1 MLYRSGRT
9 AVTILKVLHTTILP
23 PSRMNNPLNYT
34 PHPLCVMAAEE
45 VRRMVR
51 ENAVMSSETR
61 KSGKMFGV
69 LVVET
74 PDGNTGYLAAYSGQI
89 AGRSNWDGFVPAV
102 FDYLQDGGYFKTC
115 EAEITAINKQVRLME
130 TSEECRRLLTHLDET
145 IAKAASEE
153 QAYKTLM
160 HESKARRDSERAAGG
175 VTPEREAE
183 MTRESQFQKAE
194 LRRMR
199 RRNADTIAMAREAC
213 HRYDTSISLLKQKRR
228 TMSDRLQEWL
238 FHHFVMLNKDGDSRS
253 LTDIFRTS
261 LSASPPAGA
270 GECCEP
276 RLLQYAFSHAMTP
289 KCMAMFWIGASPEG
303 EIRHEQT
310 YYPACRSKCK
320 PILEWMLGKDIVK
333 DDTFITQHNGENLTI
348 IYQDSDII
356 VVDKPAG
363 MLSVP
368 GKNDAPSVLS
378 LLRLKI
384 EDGILNLQPP
394 TFNLQSS
401 TFNLQP
407 STFNLQPST
416 FNLQPSIFPVHRLDM
431 DTSGLMVFVRNKK
444 AQRNLQLQFE
454 THSIV
459 KRYIALLE
467 RKPDSEHGTIS
478 LPLSPDMADRP
489 RQMVDY
495 RHGKQALTHY
505 RLCTSPS
512 TPMRRQFLTVGD
524 NLVELSPLTGRTH
537 QLRVHCAHPDGLAS
551 PIVGDRLYGTTN
563 HPRLCLHAE
572 YLEFRHP
579 TTGEIVIFKN

>member
-130 TSEECRRLLTHLDET
+130 ISEERRRLLTHLDET

-289 KCMAMFWIGASPEG
+289 KCMAMIWIVASPEG

-333 DDTFITQHNGENLTI
+333 DDTFITQHNGDNLNI

-378 LLRLKI
+378 LLQRKM
-384 EDGILNLQPP
+384 EDN
-394 TFNLQSS
+394 
-401 TFNLQP
+401 
-407 STFNLQPST
+407 
-416 FNLQPSIFPVHRLDM
+416 IFPVHRLDM

-444 AQRNLQLQFE
+444 AQRNLQRQFE

-467 RKPDSEHGTIS
+467 RKPDSEQGTIS

>member
-130 TSEECRRLLTHLDET
+130 TSEERRRLLTHLDET

-160 HESKARRDSERAAGG
+160 HESKVRRDSERAAGD

-333 DDTFITQHNGENLTI
+333 DDTFITQHNGDNLTI

-378 LLRLKI
+378 LLQRKM
-384 EDGILNLQPP
+384 EDN
-394 TFNLQSS
+394 
-401 TFNLQP
+401 
-407 STFNLQPST
+407 
-416 FNLQPSIFPVHRLDM
+416 IFPVHRLDM

-444 AQRNLQLQFE
+444 AQRNLQRQFE

>member
-9 AVTILKVLHTTILP
+9 TVTILKVLHTTILP

-130 TSEECRRLLTHLDET
+130 TSEERRRLLTHLDET

-333 DDTFITQHNGENLTI
+333 DDTFITQHNGDNLNI

-378 LLRLKI
+378 LLQRKM
-384 EDGILNLQPP
+384 EDN
-394 TFNLQSS
+394 
-401 TFNLQP
+401 
-407 STFNLQPST
+407 
-416 FNLQPSIFPVHRLDM
+416 IFPVHRLDM
-431 DTSGLMVFVRNKK
+431 DTSGLMVFVRSKK
-444 AQRNLQLQFE
+444 AQRNLQRQFE

>member
-333 DDTFITQHNGENLTI
+333 DDTFITQHNGDNLTI

-378 LLRLKI
+378 LLQRKM
-384 EDGILNLQPP
+384 EDN
-394 TFNLQSS
+394 
-401 TFNLQP
+401 
-407 STFNLQPST
+407 
-416 FNLQPSIFPVHRLDM
+416 IFPVHRLDM

-444 AQRNLQLQFE
+444 AQRNLQRQFE

-467 RKPDSEHGTIS
+467 RKPDSEQGTIS

>member
-130 TSEECRRLLTHLDET
+130 TSEERRRLLTHLDET

-199 RRNADTIAMAREAC
+199 KRNADTIAMAREAC

-333 DDTFITQHNGENLTI
+333 DDTFITQHNGDNLNI

-378 LLRLKI
+378 LLQRKM
-384 EDGILNLQPP
+384 EDN
-394 TFNLQSS
+394 
-401 TFNLQP
+401 
-407 STFNLQPST
+407 
-416 FNLQPSIFPVHRLDM
+416 IFPVHRLDM

-444 AQRNLQLQFE
+444 AQRNLQRQFE

-467 RKPDSEHGTIS
+467 RKPDSEQGTIS

-537 QLRVHCAHPDGLAS
+537 QLRVHCAHPGGLAS

>member
-130 TSEECRRLLTHLDET
+130 TSEERRRLLTHLDET

-160 HESKARRDSERAAGG
+160 HESKVRRDSERAAGG

-333 DDTFITQHNGENLTI
+333 DDTFITQHNGDNLTI

-356 VVDKPAG
+356 VVDKPAR

-378 LLRLKI
+378 LLQRKM
-384 EDGILNLQPP
+384 EDN
-394 TFNLQSS
+394 
-401 TFNLQP
+401 
-407 STFNLQPST
+407 
-416 FNLQPSIFPVHRLDM
+416 IFPVHRLDM

-444 AQRNLQLQFE
+444 AQRNLQRQFE

-467 RKPDSEHGTIS
+467 RKPDSEQGTIS

>member
-130 TSEECRRLLTHLDET
+130 TSEERRRLLSHLDET

-160 HESKARRDSERAAGG
+160 HESKVRRDSERAAGG

-333 DDTFITQHNGENLTI
+333 DDTFITQHNGDNLTI

-378 LLRLKI
+378 LLQRKM
-384 EDGILNLQPP
+384 EDN
-394 TFNLQSS
+394 
-401 TFNLQP
+401 
-407 STFNLQPST
+407 
-416 FNLQPSIFPVHRLDM
+416 IFPVHRLDM

-444 AQRNLQLQFE
+444 AQRNLQRQFE

>member
-130 TSEECRRLLTHLDET
+130 TSEERRRLLSHLDET

-333 DDTFITQHNGENLTI
+333 DDTFITQHNGDNLNI

-378 LLRLKI
+378 LLQRKM
-384 EDGILNLQPP
+384 EDN
-394 TFNLQSS
+394 
-401 TFNLQP
+401 
-407 STFNLQPST
+407 
-416 FNLQPSIFPVHRLDM
+416 IFPVHRLDM

-444 AQRNLQLQFE
+444 AQRNLQRQFE

-467 RKPDSEHGTIS
+467 RKPDSEQGTIS

>member
-130 TSEECRRLLTHLDET
+130 TSEERRRLLTHLDET
-145 IAKAASEE
+145 IAKVASEE
-153 QAYKTLM
+153 QAYKILM
-160 HESKARRDSERAAGG
+160 HESKVRRDSERAAGG

-333 DDTFITQHNGENLTI
+333 DDTFITQHNGDNITI

-378 LLRLKI
+378 LLQRKM
-384 EDGILNLQPP
+384 EDN
-394 TFNLQSS
+394 
-401 TFNLQP
+401 
-407 STFNLQPST
+407 
-416 FNLQPSIFPVHRLDM
+416 IFPVHRLDM

-444 AQRNLQLQFE
+444 AQRNLQRQFE

-467 RKPDSEHGTIS
+467 RKPDSEQGTIS

>member
-9 AVTILKVLHTTILP
+9 TVTILKVLHTTILP

-130 TSEECRRLLTHLDET
+130 TSEERRRLLTHLDET
-145 IAKAASEE
+145 IAKVASEE

-333 DDTFITQHNGENLTI
+333 DDTFITQHNGDNLNI
-348 IYQDSDII
+348 IYHDSDII

-378 LLRLKI
+378 LLQRKM
-384 EDGILNLQPP
+384 EDN
-394 TFNLQSS
+394 
-401 TFNLQP
+401 
-407 STFNLQPST
+407 
-416 FNLQPSIFPVHRLDM
+416 IFPVHRLDM

-444 AQRNLQLQFE
+444 AQRNLQRQFE

-467 RKPDSEHGTIS
+467 RKPDSEQGTIS

>member
-130 TSEECRRLLTHLDET
+130 TSEERRRLLTHLDET

-333 DDTFITQHNGENLTI
+333 DDTFITQHNGDNLNI

-356 VVDKPAG
+356 VVDKPAR

-378 LLRLKI
+378 LLQRKM
-384 EDGILNLQPP
+384 EDN
-394 TFNLQSS
+394 
-401 TFNLQP
+401 
-407 STFNLQPST
+407 
-416 FNLQPSIFPVHRLDM
+416 IFPVHRLDM

-444 AQRNLQLQFE
+444 AQRNLQRQFE

-467 RKPDSEHGTIS
+467 RKPDSEQGTIS

>member
-130 TSEECRRLLTHLDET
+130 TSEERRRLLTHLDET

-199 RRNADTIAMAREAC
+199 KRNADTIAMAREAC

-333 DDTFITQHNGENLTI
+333 DDTFITQHNGDNLNI

-378 LLRLKI
+378 LLQRKM
-384 EDGILNLQPP
+384 EDN
-394 TFNLQSS
+394 
-401 TFNLQP
+401 
-407 STFNLQPST
+407 
-416 FNLQPSIFPVHRLDM
+416 IFPVHRLDM

-444 AQRNLQLQFE
+444 AQRNLQRQFE

-467 RKPDSEHGTIS
+467 RKPDSEQGIIS

-537 QLRVHCAHPDGLAS
+537 QLRVHCAHPGGLAS

>member
-130 TSEECRRLLTHLDET
+130 TSEERRRLLTHLDET

-199 RRNADTIAMAREAC
+199 KRNADTIAMAREAC
-213 HRYDTSISLLKQKRR
+213 HCYDTSISLLKQKRR

-333 DDTFITQHNGENLTI
+333 DDTFITQHNGDNLNI

-378 LLRLKI
+378 LLQRKM
-384 EDGILNLQPP
+384 EDN
-394 TFNLQSS
+394 
-401 TFNLQP
+401 
-407 STFNLQPST
+407 
-416 FNLQPSIFPVHRLDM
+416 IFPVHRLDM

-444 AQRNLQLQFE
+444 AQRNLQRQFE

-467 RKPDSEHGTIS
+467 RKPDSEQGTIS

>member
-130 TSEECRRLLTHLDET
+130 TSEERRRLLTHLDET

-160 HESKARRDSERAAGG
+160 HESKVRRDSERAAGG

-333 DDTFITQHNGENLTI
+333 DDTFITQHNGDNLNI

-378 LLRLKI
+378 LLQRKM
-384 EDGILNLQPP
+384 EDN
-394 TFNLQSS
+394 
-401 TFNLQP
+401 
-407 STFNLQPST
+407 
-416 FNLQPSIFPVHRLDM
+416 IFPVHRLDM

-444 AQRNLQLQFE
+444 AQRNLQRQFE

-467 RKPDSEHGTIS
+467 RKPDSEQGTIS

-495 RHGKQALTHY
+495 RHGKQAQTHY

>member
-130 TSEECRRLLTHLDET
+130 TSEERRRLLTHLDET

-160 HESKARRDSERAAGG
+160 HESKARRDSERAAGD

-333 DDTFITQHNGENLTI
+333 DDTFITQHNGDNLTI

-363 MLSVP
+363 MLRVP

-378 LLRLKI
+378 LLQRKM
-384 EDGILNLQPP
+384 EDN
-394 TFNLQSS
+394 
-401 TFNLQP
+401 
-407 STFNLQPST
+407 
-416 FNLQPSIFPVHRLDM
+416 IFPVHRLDM

-444 AQRNLQLQFE
+444 AQRNLQRQFE

-467 RKPDSEHGTIS
+467 RKPDSEQGTIS

-495 RHGKQALTHY
+495 RHGKQALTHN

>member
-130 TSEECRRLLTHLDET
+130 TSEERRRLLTHLDET

-160 HESKARRDSERAAGG
+160 HESKARRDSERAAGD

-238 FHHFVMLNKDGDSRS
+238 FHHFVMLNEDGDSRS

-333 DDTFITQHNGENLTI
+333 DDTFITQHNGDNLTI

-378 LLRLKI
+378 LLQRKM
-384 EDGILNLQPP
+384 EDN
-394 TFNLQSS
+394 
-401 TFNLQP
+401 
-407 STFNLQPST
+407 
-416 FNLQPSIFPVHRLDM
+416 IFPVHRLDM

-444 AQRNLQLQFE
+444 AQRNLQRQFE

-467 RKPDSEHGTIS
+467 RKPDSEQGTIS

>member
-130 TSEECRRLLTHLDET
+130 TSEERRRLLTHLDET

-160 HESKARRDSERAAGG
+160 HESKARRDSERAAGD

-199 RRNADTIAMAREAC
+199 KRNADTIAMAREAC

-333 DDTFITQHNGENLTI
+333 DDTFITQHNGDNLTI

-384 EDGILNLQPP
+384 EDGRLN
-394 TFNLQSS
+394 F
-401 TFNLQP
+401 QP
-407 STFNLQPST
+407 SIFTF
-416 FNLQPSIFPVHRLDM
+416 QPSIFPVHRLDM

-444 AQRNLQLQFE
+444 AQRNLQRQFE

-579 TTGEIVIFKN
+579 TTGEIVILKN

>member
-130 TSEECRRLLTHLDET
+130 TSEERRRLLTHLDET

-333 DDTFITQHNGENLTI
+333 DDTFITQHNGDNLTI

-378 LLRLKI
+378 LLQRKM
-384 EDGILNLQPP
+384 EDN
-394 TFNLQSS
+394 
-401 TFNLQP
+401 
-407 STFNLQPST
+407 
-416 FNLQPSIFPVHRLDM
+416 IFPVHRLDM

-444 AQRNLQLQFE
+444 AQRNLQRQFE

-467 RKPDSEHGTIS
+467 RKPDSEQGTIS

-579 TTGEIVIFKN
+579 TTGEIVIFKK

>member
-130 TSEECRRLLTHLDET
+130 TSEERRRLLTHLDET

-160 HESKARRDSERAAGG
+160 HESKARRDSERAARG

-333 DDTFITQHNGENLTI
+333 DDTFITQHNGDNLNI

-378 LLRLKI
+378 LLQRKM
-384 EDGILNLQPP
+384 EDN
-394 TFNLQSS
+394 
-401 TFNLQP
+401 
-407 STFNLQPST
+407 
-416 FNLQPSIFPVHRLDM
+416 IFPVHRLDM

-444 AQRNLQLQFE
+444 AQRNLQRQFE

-467 RKPDSEHGTIS
+467 RKPDSEQGTIS

>member
-130 TSEECRRLLTHLDET
+130 TSEERRRLLTHLDET

-160 HESKARRDSERAAGG
+160 HESKVRRDSERAAGD

-333 DDTFITQHNGENLTI
+333 DDTFITQHNGDNLNI

-378 LLRLKI
+378 LLQRKM
-384 EDGILNLQPP
+384 EDN
-394 TFNLQSS
+394 
-401 TFNLQP
+401 
-407 STFNLQPST
+407 
-416 FNLQPSIFPVHRLDM
+416 IFPVHRLDM

-444 AQRNLQLQFE
+444 AQRNLQRQFE

-467 RKPDSEHGTIS
+467 RKPDSEQGTIS

>member
-130 TSEECRRLLTHLDET
+130 TSEERRRLLTHLDET

-160 HESKARRDSERAAGG
+160 HESKARRDSERAAGD
-175 VTPEREAE
+175 VTPEREDE

-333 DDTFITQHNGENLTI
+333 DDTFITQYNGDNLTI

-378 LLRLKI
+378 LLQRKM
-384 EDGILNLQPP
+384 EDN
-394 TFNLQSS
+394 
-401 TFNLQP
+401 
-407 STFNLQPST
+407 
-416 FNLQPSIFPVHRLDM
+416 IFPVHRLDM

-444 AQRNLQLQFE
+444 AQRNLQRQFE

-467 RKPDSEHGTIS
+467 RKPDSEQGTIS

-489 RQMVDY
+489 RRMVDY

-579 TTGEIVIFKN
+579 TTGELVIFKN

>member
-1 MLYRSGRT
+1 MT
-9 AVTILKVLHTTILP
+9 FHPLHTTILP
-23 PSRMNNPLNYT
+23 PLRMNNPLSYT
-34 PHPLCVMAAEE
+34 PHPLCIIAAEE

-51 ENAVMSSETR
+51 ENAVMSTETR

-74 PDGNTGYLAAYSGQI
+74 PEGNIGYLAAYSGQI
-89 AGRSNWDGFVPAV
+89 AGRSNWEGFVPAV
-102 FDYLQDGGYFKTC
+102 FDYLQDGGYFKTR
-115 EAEITAINKQVRLME
+115 EAEITAVNKQVRLME
-130 TSEECRRLLTHLDET
+130 TSEECRRLLTNLDET

-160 HESKARRDSERAAGG
+160 HESKARRDSERAAGDVPPG
-175 VTPEREAE
+175 REAE

-194 LRRMR
+194 LRRIR

-228 TMSDRLQEWL
+228 NMSDRLQEWL

-253 LTDIFRTS
+253 LTDIFRSS

-276 RLLQYAFSHAMTP
+276 RLLQYAFSHGMTP
-289 KCMAMFWIGASPEG
+289 KCMAMFWIGASHEG
-303 EIRHEQT
+303 EIRHEQA

-333 DDTFITQHNGENLTI
+333 DHTFVNQHNGDSLKI

-431 DTSGLMVFVRNKK
+431 DTSGLMVFARNKK
-444 AQRNLQLQFE
+444 AQRNLQRQFE
-454 THSIV
+454 AHSIV

-467 RKPDSEHGTIS
+467 RKPDSEQGTIS

-495 RHGKQALTHY
+495 RHGKQAVTHY
-505 RLCTSPS
+505 RLCSSPS

-572 YLEFRHP
+572 YLEFQHP
-579 TTGEIVIFKN
+579 TTGKRLKIEN

>member
-130 TSEECRRLLTHLDET
+130 TSEERRRLLTHLDET

-160 HESKARRDSERAAGG
+160 HESKARRDSERAARG

-333 DDTFITQHNGENLTI
+333 DDTFITQHNGDNLNI

-378 LLRLKI
+378 LLQRKM
-384 EDGILNLQPP
+384 EDN
-394 TFNLQSS
+394 
-401 TFNLQP
+401 
-407 STFNLQPST
+407 
-416 FNLQPSIFPVHRLDM
+416 IFPVHRLDM

-444 AQRNLQLQFE
+444 AQRNLQRQFE

-467 RKPDSEHGTIS
+467 RKPDSEQGTIS

-512 TPMRRQFLTVGD
+512 TPMRRQFLSVGD

>member
-130 TSEECRRLLTHLDET
+130 TSEERRRLLTHLDET
-145 IAKAASEE
+145 IAKVASEE

-333 DDTFITQHNGENLTI
+333 DDTFITQHNGDNLTI

-378 LLRLKI
+378 LLQRKM
-384 EDGILNLQPP
+384 EDN
-394 TFNLQSS
+394 
-401 TFNLQP
+401 
-407 STFNLQPST
+407 
-416 FNLQPSIFPVHRLDM
+416 IFPVHRLDM

-444 AQRNLQLQFE
+444 AQRNLQRQFE

-467 RKPDSEHGTIS
+467 RKPDSEQGTIS

>member
-130 TSEECRRLLTHLDET
+130 TSEERRRLLTHLDET
-145 IAKAASEE
+145 IAKVASEE

-160 HESKARRDSERAAGG
+160 HESKVRRDSERAAGD

-333 DDTFITQHNGENLTI
+333 DDTFITQHNGDNLNI

-378 LLRLKI
+378 LLQQKM
-384 EDGILNLQPP
+384 EDN
-394 TFNLQSS
+394 
-401 TFNLQP
+401 
-407 STFNLQPST
+407 
-416 FNLQPSIFPVHRLDM
+416 IFPVHRLDM

-444 AQRNLQLQFE
+444 AQRNLQRQFE

-467 RKPDSEHGTIS
+467 RKPDSEQGTIS

>member
-130 TSEECRRLLTHLDET
+130 TSEERRRLLTHLDET

-160 HESKARRDSERAAGG
+160 HESKVRRDSERAAGG

-333 DDTFITQHNGENLTI
+333 DDTFITQHNGDNLNI

-378 LLRLKI
+378 LLQRKM
-384 EDGILNLQPP
+384 EDN
-394 TFNLQSS
+394 
-401 TFNLQP
+401 
-407 STFNLQPST
+407 
-416 FNLQPSIFPVHRLDM
+416 IFPVHRLDM

-444 AQRNLQLQFE
+444 AQRNLQRQFE

-467 RKPDSEHGTIS
+467 RKPDSEQGIIS

>member
-130 TSEECRRLLTHLDET
+130 TSEERRRLLTHLDET

-333 DDTFITQHNGENLTI
+333 DDTFITQHNGDNLTI

-378 LLRLKI
+378 LLQRKM
-384 EDGILNLQPP
+384 EDN
-394 TFNLQSS
+394 
-401 TFNLQP
+401 
-407 STFNLQPST
+407 
-416 FNLQPSIFPVHRLDM
+416 IFPVHRLDM

-444 AQRNLQLQFE
+444 AQRNLQRQFE

-467 RKPDSEHGTIS
+467 RKPDSEQGTIS

-524 NLVELSPLTGRTH
+524 NLLELSPLTGRTH
-537 QLRVHCAHPDGLAS
+537 QLRVHRAHPDGLAS

>member
-130 TSEECRRLLTHLDET
+130 TSEERRRLLTHLDET

-333 DDTFITQHNGENLTI
+333 DDTFITQHNGDNLTI

-378 LLRLKI
+378 LLQRKM
-384 EDGILNLQPP
+384 EDN
-394 TFNLQSS
+394 
-401 TFNLQP
+401 
-407 STFNLQPST
+407 
-416 FNLQPSIFPVHRLDM
+416 IFPVHRLDM

-444 AQRNLQLQFE
+444 AQRNLQRQFE

-467 RKPDSEHGTIS
+467 RKPDSEQGTIS

-512 TPMRRQFLTVGD
+512 TTMRRQFLTVGD